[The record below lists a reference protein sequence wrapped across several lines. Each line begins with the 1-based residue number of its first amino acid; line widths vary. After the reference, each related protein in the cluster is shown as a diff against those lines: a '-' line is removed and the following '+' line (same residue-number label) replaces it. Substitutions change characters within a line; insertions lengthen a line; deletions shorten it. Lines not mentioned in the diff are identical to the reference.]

1 MKVNFYKDR
10 SLFYATIPI
19 REQATKGKWD
29 FRLTNVYMIAILDF
43 QYDENEERQKFLRSV
58 DLKN

>member
-1 MKVNFYKDR
+1 V
-10 SLFYATIPI
+10 LATIPI
-19 REQATKGKWD
+19 KEQAKKGEWD
-29 FRLTNVYMIAILDF
+29 FRLTLVYMIAILDF